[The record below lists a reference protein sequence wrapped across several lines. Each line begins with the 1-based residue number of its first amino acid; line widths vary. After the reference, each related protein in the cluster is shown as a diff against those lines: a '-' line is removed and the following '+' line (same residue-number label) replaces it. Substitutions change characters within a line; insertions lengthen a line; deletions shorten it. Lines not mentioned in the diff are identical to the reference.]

1 MIRCKNCGSMMY
13 EDDVWHDVYLGMKM
27 QDVACFHCSNRKS
40 IKLSDWL
47 DFKKKLQSA
56 IIKLNKNENS
66 KNIKK

>member
-1 MIRCKNCGSMMY
+1 
-13 EDDVWHDVYLGMKM
+13 M

-47 DFKKKLQSA
+47 DFKKKLQSS